1 MERHRDCEG
10 NVTINSSYPPLG
22 EWRLDLYKLPI
33 APGGIALSREKPE
46 KPAIIIG
53 LLDPQR
59 PCFYPY

>member
-1 MERHRDCEG
+1 M
-10 NVTINSSYPPLG
+10 
-22 EWRLDLYKLPI
+22 YKLPI

-59 PCFYPY
+59 PCFYPYQKDGANEIGAFDGVHAC